1 MKQQVR
7 EVRYFLFGQHFSDG
21 LRITLAILIP
31 SVVLAQFGYFQ
42 LGMMVSMGALC
53 VSISDSPGPVIHKRN
68 GMLVC
73 WGLIVLVA
81 LLTGFLR
88 ASNWTLGAEI
98 LVFSFLFSMFGV
110 YGNRATAIG
119 TAGLLIMI
127 LMMDRP
133 LSHTEVWQYAGLI
146 ALGGFWYLAISLSSV
161 QLLPYR
167 AAQQALGECVHAISK
182 FLLIKAEFYNTST
195 DLEEDYRK
203 LLAQQ
208 VTVSEKQDAVREL
221 LFKSRQIVKESTST
235 GRMLVLTFV
244 DVIDLYEQIVAMYYD
259 YASIRERFGH
269 TGVLRDISRLIRRM
283 AIELD
288 YIGLSIQSNRPHKGH
303 TDLTN
308 HLEAL
313 RLRIE
318 DIGKKDPETS
328 NLVLRKLLVSLRN
341 LHQRLYTIQQYSDPN
356 AKASTEA
363 RYPTDVNRFVS
374 HQDID
379 PKMFVNNLTLNS
391 SIFRHSLRMALAC
404 MVGFIVAKSF
414 PLGHHSYWILLTI
427 TVLIKPGYSLT
438 KQRNYERLT
447 GTLVGGGIGT
457 LILLATGNTTVL
469 FLAMLVFMIGAFS
482 FQRTNYV
489 VMVTLMTP
497 YLLILFHFLGMGGF
511 GILEERVLDTVV
523 GSVIAFTASFVL
535 FPRWESD
542 QLKPLLVDVVKSN
555 IAFLKIM
562 SDGLSGKPISIT
574 EYKLARKDVYV
585 SSSNLAA
592 AFQRM
597 TSEPS
602 WKQWHR
608 SEVHQFVVLNHIL
621 SSNVATIT
629 STLAT
634 GSLPKPAT
642 ADGIRLVKRSLASL
656 TESLRKLNAPVASAP
671 VAPEPLTEAAS
682 VARIAPTADDR
693 LLRGQLEFIQKVS
706 FDVGKVTDTLLV

>member
-1 MKQQVR
+1 MKKQVR

-31 SVVLAQFGYFQ
+31 SVVLAQFGHFQ

-53 VSISDSPGPVIHKRN
+53 VSIADSPGPVIHKRN

-88 ASNWTLGAEI
+88 ASNWTLGPEI

-133 LSHTEVWQYAGLI
+133 LTYTEVWQYAGLI

-235 GRMLVLTFV
+235 GRVLVLTFV

-341 LHQRLYTIQQYSDPN
+341 LHQRLYTIQQYADPN
-356 AKASTEA
+356 AKVAKEA
-363 RYPTDVNRFVS
+363 RYPDDFNRFIS
-374 HQDID
+374 HQEVD

-469 FLAMLVFMIGAFS
+469 FLAMLMFMIGAFS

-523 GSVIAFTASFVL
+523 GSVIAFAASFLL

-542 QLKPLLVDVVKSN
+542 QLKPLLVDVVKAN

-562 SDGLSGKPISIT
+562 SDGLSGKSISIT

-585 SSSNLAA
+585 SSANLAA

-656 TESLRKLNAPVASAP
+656 TESLRKLNAPVASTPATAEP
-671 VAPEPLTEAAS
+671 QPETVTVAK
-682 VARIAPTADDR
+682 VAPTADDR